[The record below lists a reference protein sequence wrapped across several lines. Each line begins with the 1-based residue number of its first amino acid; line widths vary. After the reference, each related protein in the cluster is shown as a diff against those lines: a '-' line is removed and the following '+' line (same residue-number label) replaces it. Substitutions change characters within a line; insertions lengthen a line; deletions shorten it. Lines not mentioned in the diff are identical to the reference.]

1 MSTPDSPPSVVIVGG
16 GFAGVGCAKEL
27 GKHGVP
33 VTLLDRHNYP
43 QFQPLLYQVATAE
56 LSTSDIARPLRAI
69 FNKDETVAVKQLT
82 VTAVDR
88 ATRTVTWPTARRS
101 PTTIWWWQPGRVP
114 TSSHAG
120 RRAARLPA
128 VHRGGRQGA
137 ADPPVRGLRGRRQ
150 RPGPDR
156 RRGPQHRDRR
166 GWTDRPR
173 RHHRGT
179 HDRRGARRPRRV
191 QASRTTTSSPPVN
204 ETRSTPRAIY
214 DRRPGSSSIHDCR
227 PTVIN
232 AVHTSCGRGTGQD

>member
-1 MSTPDSPPSVVIVGG
+1 MSVAPRSSPST
-16 GFAGVGCAKEL
+16 ASA
-27 GKHGVP
+27 
-33 VTLLDRHNYP
+33 VTLLDRHNYH

-82 VTAVDR
+82 VTAVDP
-88 ATRTVTWPTARRS
+88 ATRTVTTADGQTFTGDYLVLAAGSR
-101 PTTIWWWQPGRVP
+101 PNFFHTPGAEQ
-114 TSSHAG
+114 HAFPLYTVDDAKAL
-120 RRAARLPA
+120 RTRLFE
-128 VHRGGRQGA
+128 VFEA
-137 ADPPVRGLRGRRQ
+137 ADNDPAR
-150 RPGPDR
+150 DR
-156 RRGPQHRDRR
+156 RGGPQHRDRR
-166 GWTDRPR
+166 GRTDRPR

-204 ETRSTPRAIY
+204 ETRSTPCAIY